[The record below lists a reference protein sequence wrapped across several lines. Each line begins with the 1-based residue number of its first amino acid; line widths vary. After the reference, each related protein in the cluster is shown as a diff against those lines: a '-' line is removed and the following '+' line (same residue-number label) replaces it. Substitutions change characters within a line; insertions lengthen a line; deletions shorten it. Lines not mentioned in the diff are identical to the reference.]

1 MILKKYIQLPNS
13 PWFVGNHI
21 YIALG
26 WTYYRIYHNILHM
39 CWNRV
44 LFNSHE
50 LILCVISWDWSNLL
64 STDYT
69 CLTKFDSRNGK
80 VGMTIIIFFI
90 HHHYLTKGPFAF
102 TTVTNCASWNT
113 LLLKISMGI
122 SQNIYKKKIL
132 KIKKKE
138 KSTT

>member
-39 CWNRV
+39 CWNTV

-64 STDYT
+64 SSDYT

-80 VGMTIIIFFI
+80 VGMTIIIIFYPSSLFDKGAFCIYHCHQLCKLKHFLKLAWASVKIFI
-90 HHHYLTKGPFAF
+90 
-102 TTVTNCASWNT
+102 
-113 LLLKISMGI
+113 
-122 SQNIYKKKIL
+122 KKIK